1 MSHENIIVS
10 TGEKKITLKIIKTSS
25 FGHKDFVL
33 IHFNFFSI
41 FGRSMFF
48 AVASSDNAD
57 KRIVSV

>member
-10 TGEKKITLKIIKTSS
+10 TGKEKITLKIIKTSS
-25 FGHKDFVL
+25 FGHK

-41 FGRSMFF
+41 FDRSMFF
-48 AVASSDNAD
+48 ATASSDNAD